1 MESGADWK
9 LAELQASEAVSIGTE
24 ACRRSATSGG
34 VCRALVLGSC
44 INVFISD
51 LVVGQSTP
59 VGSFQ

>member
-24 ACRRSATSGG
+24 ACRSATSGG